1 MCIIIGVNYLLIS
14 NFLSQ
19 IIFII
24 AVSFFTIC
32 LVVFLITLIVS
43 INNSKKFERTMTE
56 SSNSLRVY
64 IVDIKEDNVLFFN
77 RATIRNKRESSVTEF
92 YNQFPASEREK
103 LIEWI
108 GRLVDPNDN
117 PPQYLEIDVM
127 ISKLQ
132 KKYHSLLQVQKI
144 DHKRQVVHLESYI
157 LKNSALRANKR
168 KIKYAP
174 SSEEKIAKALLS
186 NPANRGVT
194 YAFSFYQKRAK
205 QDSDNMNRF
214 AIAKIKELITQCLNA
229 YRLLLIY
236 SDTQFIIFDLHVS
249 SRAHAVMFVNSMRQE
264 IGRFLMLNSLTDSI
278 DFTVGMVENK
288 VFPQDYEELIKSSIN
303 VADIAK
309 EDNEK
314 IMWYEQGMRSIE
326 LGENE
331 YRSEVERIIRD
342 KKLRF
347 YFRPVYNAERKK
359 TLGYFSFVKPV
370 DTFFDSISELKD
382 YAFRTEDDKELFA
395 TIATNV
401 ISRFNAQKD
410 GDSLRL
416 FFPIKIAEKPHIIK
430 SLSHVSK
437 IKETH
442 LVLSLDSSDIQN
454 YDGSE
459 DNLINDIRT
468 FRVKGYEVALFISD
482 RELSMSSRI
491 YELFDYFI
499 INSGMTQNLKNSS
512 RARVQIHGLI
522 EKLLSYDHPI
532 IVSDLPNWNSV
543 ELMLKIGVTLVSG
556 EVIAA
561 SDEMI
566 LPIPPKSVNK
576 IKTML

>member
-144 DHKRQVVHLESYI
+144 DQKKQIVHLESYI

-229 YRLLLIY
+229 YRLLLVY
-236 SDTQFIIFDLHVS
+236 SDTQFIIFDLRVS